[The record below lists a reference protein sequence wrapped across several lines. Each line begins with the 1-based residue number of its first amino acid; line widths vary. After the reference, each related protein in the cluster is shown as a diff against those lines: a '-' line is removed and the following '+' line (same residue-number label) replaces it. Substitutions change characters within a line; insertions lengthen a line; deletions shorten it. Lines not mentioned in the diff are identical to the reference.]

1 MAGEAAAADM
11 AIKAI
16 MGISSGITAR
26 ANVRAANTVNAA
38 NAYASNLVRGANN
51 ELSAKRGLLA
61 RYVQSVNN
69 QRALDN
75 TGDQLAA
82 AQVNYRRARD
92 SATNDDLETQLKFA
106 EQAGAQ
112 AATSA
117 MSGMVGGVAD
127 IVAGTTALRKAR
139 IQQRTQDA
147 LRMGDSDAAVRLG
160 QIAAAG
166 LDSLD
171 QSEIADNLDY
181 GNDVAVEQRYGGNLV
196 SEIWSGQSSQSLA
209 TLTSTFGTPKKDT
222 AGLYKTRGG
231 SQQTTMLQEQDSW
244 FN

>member
-1 MAGEAAAADM
+1 MSAQIAAAAADT
-11 AIKAI
+11 AVKAI
-16 MGISSGITAR
+16 MGISAGITAR
-26 ANVRAANTVNAA
+26 ANVNAANIVNSA

-51 ELSAKRGLLA
+51 ELSAKRGSLA

-75 TGDQLAA
+75 VGDQLAS

-112 AATSA
+112 AAASA
-117 MSGMVGGVAD
+117 MAGMSGGVAD

-139 IQQRTQDA
+139 IQQRTNDA
-147 LRMGDSDAAVRLG
+147 LRMGDSDAAMRLG

-171 QSEIADNLDY
+171 QSEVADSLDY
-181 GNDVAVEQRYGGNLV
+181 GKDVAVQQVYGGNLF
-196 SEIWSGQSSQSLA
+196 SEIHGAGGMDAKSWL
-209 TLTSTFGTPKKDT
+209 TLET
-222 AGLYKTRGG
+222 L
-231 SQQTTMLQEQDSW
+231 
-244 FN
+244 